1 MDRGNNVP
9 DSDQDLSIYCDRC
22 GKGLLIDSNVRYEVT
37 IEVKAAYDP
46 LELTDDDLSG
56 DLQEQIDETIDELK
70 QCSEEEAMDEV
81 YRKMEF
87 NLCSSCQSKL
97 LESPLPDKQE

>member
-1 MDRGNNVP
+1 MDRDKNIP
-9 DSDQDLSIYCDRC
+9 ETDEELSIACDRC

-46 LELTDDDLSG
+46 LELTDEDLSG
-56 DLQEQIDETIDELK
+56 DLDQQIDQTIDELEEL
-70 QCSEEEAMDEV
+70 SEEEAMDEV

-87 NLCSSCQSKL
+87 NLCSSCQSDL
-97 LESPLPDKQE
+97 LESPLPDQQE